1 MQCSET
7 TGRGGSDQY
16 LIYIC
21 AQVLVFVCVCVCVCV
36 CINANVNSQIFDEA
50 LSVICPVLQ
59 NVQDQAEGNSGEFK
73 NHI

>member
-16 LIYIC
+16 LIYIS
-21 AQVLVFVCVCVCVCV
+21 AQVLVFVCVCV